1 MTNPAGFPNW
11 NQPFTDQNGFITQ
24 SWRQYLLN
32 MTAFGGG
39 VVALPGGGIT
49 VTDTPPTQTLSL
61 TPIAAGTFLGNL
73 TGASA
78 IPTANA
84 FTFLNLTDT
93 PNSFV
98 GQSLKAVRVNAG
110 ETALEFFT
118 AGSGTVTSVAIGSP
132 LSTLSISGSPITTSG
147 TINLEVLK
155 LQTARS
161 ISITGDATW
170 TVNFDGA
177 ANVTAG
183 LTLATVNANVGTFGN
198 ATNVAQVTVN
208 AKGLV
213 TAASNVPITF
223 PSTSPGGSSGQI
235 QYNNGGAFGG
245 FTASGDATINTGSG
259 AVTLANTA
267 VTPGSYTNT
276 NLTVDSKGRITA
288 ASNGSGGS
296 VPYAPVTLGTEP
308 IMLASDGAGQC
319 LMVPFTP

>member
-1 MTNPAGFPNW
+1 MTNPAGFPTW

-32 MTAFGGG
+32 MTQFGGG

-73 TGASA
+73 TGAAA

-84 FTFLNLTDT
+84 FTFLNLTDVDEPT
-93 PNSFV
+93 YV
-98 GQSLKAVRVNAG
+98 GQAGKAVIVNPG
-110 ETALEFFT
+110 GTALIFSA
-118 AGSGTVTSVAIGSP
+118 AGVGTVTSVAIGSP
-132 LSTLSISGSPITTSG
+132 LATLSISGSPITTAG

-213 TAASNVPITF
+213 TAVANVPIAL
-223 PSTSPGGSSGQI
+223 SSWI
-235 QYNNGGAFGG
+235 PL
-245 FTASGDATINTGSG
+245 
-259 AVTLANTA
+259 V
-267 VTPGSYTNT
+267 
-276 NLTVDSKGRITA
+276 
-288 ASNGSGGS
+288 
-296 VPYAPVTLGTEP
+296 
-308 IMLASDGAGQC
+308 DGAEPPSFITDGVGH
-319 LMVPFTP
+319 LILVAYP

>member
-1 MTNPAGFPNW
+1 MTNPAGFPTW

-93 PNSFV
+93 PNSYV
-98 GQSLKAVRVNAG
+98 GQALKVARVNAG
-110 ETALEFFT
+110 ETALEFAT
-118 AGSGTVTSVAIGSP
+118 AAAGTVTSVAIGSP
-132 LSTLSISGSPITTSG
+132 LATLSISGSPITTSG

-208 AKGLV
+208 GKGLV
-213 TAASNVPITF
+213 TAAANVPIVLPGMGTVT
-223 PSTSPGGSSGQI
+223 SVDIDSPG
-235 QYNNGGAFGG
+235 N
-245 FTASGDATINTGSG
+245 TINTGGGPVTTSG
-259 AVTLANTA
+259 TLTVDLPTTGVVA
-267 VTPGSYTNT
+267 GSYTNT
-276 NLTVDSKGRITA
+276 DLTVDAFGRITA
-288 ASNGSGGS
+288 ASNGSGGGS
-296 VPYAPVTLGTEP
+296 WIPLVDGSEP
-308 IMLASDGAGQC
+308 PNFITDGAGH
-319 LMVPFTP
+319 LILVAYP